1 MQILLMLTLST
12 TDPAVTVITN
22 SAVISIINPSQI
34 LSIPTPFTFQV
45 ANNIT
50 DQHVVVF
57 TLDMTDNL
65 SNTWSSTI
73 NVLLN
78 APILDHTNF
87 TINDVALGNGNGR
100 LDAGETLDLVIDAM
114 NIGHADIDN
123 LTATLGSLSS
133 YVTINTVPVNV
144 ISLNTNQQQ
153 ATVFNITVDANT
165 PVGTYVEFPYAMTDG
180 VYTYNNTFNAIVG
193 IINEDYETGDFTNYA
208 WINDPLYPW
217 VIDNANIYE
226 GVHSSKSGAG
236 LPDGEVSHLNINI
249 DVTADG
255 NISFFKFVSSE
266 QDYDFL
272 QFYIDG
278 NKQGEWSGIDNTWSF
293 VSFPVTVGNHNFEWE
308 YDKDGGLADGQ
319 DCAWIDYIVFP
330 PMYIAPSAVVESKI
344 DFELFPNP
352 TMGSFNLTFNDVI
365 NHEVEI
371 YDNAGRIIERMV
383 GQKGMSLFDIKKY
396 AAGTYTIKVLPE
408 GVTYQIVKQ

>member
-78 APILDHTNF
+78 APILDHTTF

-114 NIGHADIDN
+114 NTGHADIDN

-133 YVTINTVPVNV
+133 YVTINTVSVNV
-144 ISLNTNQQQ
+144 LLLIQISNKL
-153 ATVFNITVDANT
+153 
-165 PVGTYVEFPYAMTDG
+165 PYLILLLMQ
-180 VYTYNNTFNAIVG
+180 ILLL
-193 IINEDYETGDFTNYA
+193 E
-208 WINDPLYPW
+208 LM
-217 VIDNANIYE
+217 
-226 GVHSSKSGAG
+226 
-236 LPDGEVSHLNINI
+236 L
-249 DVTADG
+249 
-255 NISFFKFVSSE
+255 SF
-266 QDYDFL
+266 L
-272 QFYIDG
+272 MI
-278 NKQGEWSGIDNTWSF
+278 
-293 VSFPVTVGNHNFEWE
+293 
-308 YDKDGGLADGQ
+308 
-319 DCAWIDYIVFP
+319 
-330 PMYIAPSAVVESKI
+330 
-344 DFELFPNP
+344 
-352 TMGSFNLTFNDVI
+352 
-365 NHEVEI
+365 
-371 YDNAGRIIERMV
+371 
-383 GQKGMSLFDIKKY
+383 
-396 AAGTYTIKVLPE
+396 
-408 GVTYQIVKQ
+408 